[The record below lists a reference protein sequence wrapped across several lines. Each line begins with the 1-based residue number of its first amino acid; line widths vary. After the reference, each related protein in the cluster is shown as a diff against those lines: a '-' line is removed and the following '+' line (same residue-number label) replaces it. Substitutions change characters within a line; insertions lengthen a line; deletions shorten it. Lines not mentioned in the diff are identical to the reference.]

1 MRCSL
6 GWGHFSSGCILSIS
20 NVNFGAEYP
29 LNKLPEELEWME
41 VETQILFQVDL
52 ISGGGGLHSLCS
64 LQIKGMDWTL
74 PGD

>member
-1 MRCSL
+1 
-6 GWGHFSSGCILSIS
+6 
-20 NVNFGAEYP
+20 
-29 LNKLPEELEWME
+29 ME

-52 ISGGGGLHSLCS
+52 ISVGWGRLRSLCS